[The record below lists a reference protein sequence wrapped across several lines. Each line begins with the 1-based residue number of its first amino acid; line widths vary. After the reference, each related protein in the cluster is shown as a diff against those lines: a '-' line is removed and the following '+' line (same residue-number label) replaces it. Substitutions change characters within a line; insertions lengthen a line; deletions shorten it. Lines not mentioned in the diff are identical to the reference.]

1 MKNKQAL
8 FGKLALLATA
18 IIWGS
23 SFVVFKS
30 TLNSVAPLW
39 ILAIRF
45 TFAALLLSAVFRRSI
60 KRASPR
66 CLYGGVCMGTALAA
80 AYIVQTYGLVYT
92 TPGKN
97 AFLTSTYCV
106 LTPFFSW
113 AAYRRRPELSHLIAA
128 LLCVAGVGFVSLSE
142 GFTDVNRGDLLTL
155 ACGVFYAVQILLVE
169 RFRDSGDAGTL
180 SAVQFAAAAVI
191 CWVGTLLFEQAPA
204 NIAPETWISIMYLSV
219 MCTALCFFLQVWG
232 MRNTPADTAAM
243 IMTLESVFGV
253 LVSILFYHEVVTAK
267 IAFGF
272 VLIFAAVLTSE
283 LRPFRFGEDREKETE
298 KCVSS
303 N

>member
-1 MKNKQAL
+1 MGKKQAL
-8 FGKLALLATA
+8 LGKLALLATA

-23 SFVVFKS
+23 SFVVFKN
-30 TLNSVAPLW
+30 TLGSIGALW
-39 ILAIRF
+39 VLAIRF
-45 TFAALLLSAVFRRSI
+45 SIAALIMGCVSFRKI
-60 KRASPR
+60 KRATPR
-66 CLYGGVCMGTALAA
+66 CFKGGLLMGAALAC

-128 LLCVAGVGFVSLSE
+128 VLCVAGIGFVSLSE
-142 GFTDVNRGDLLTL
+142 GFSDVNRGDVLTV
-155 ACGVFYAVQILLVE
+155 ACGVFYAIQILLTE
-169 RFRDSGDAGTL
+169 RFRDSGDAATL

-191 CWVGTLLFEQAPA
+191 CWVGALLFEKAPTA
-204 NIAPETWISIMYLSV
+204 ISSETWLSIAYLSV
-219 MCTALCFFLQVWG
+219 MCTAVCFYLQVWG
-232 MRNTPADTAAM
+232 IRYTPAATAAM

-253 LVSILFYHEVVTAK
+253 LISILFYREIVTAK

-272 VLIFAAVLTSE
+272 VLIFAAVLISE
-283 LRPFRFGEDREKETE
+283 LRPFRDGKSAEGEDET
-298 KCVSS
+298 CVRSS
-303 N
+303 